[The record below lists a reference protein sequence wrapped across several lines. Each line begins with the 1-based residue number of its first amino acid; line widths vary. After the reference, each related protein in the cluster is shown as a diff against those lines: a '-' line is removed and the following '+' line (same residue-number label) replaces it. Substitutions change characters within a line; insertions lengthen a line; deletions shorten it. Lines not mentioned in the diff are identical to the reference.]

1 MNKRNKKISKV
12 MREYKAGTLKSGG
25 SGKKVTNPK
34 QAMAIALS
42 EARNM
47 NQGGML
53 DNIYQRPMFQTPQ
66 TRQGSGIMA
75 GIAPVR
81 GYEDGGLISDDFF
94 SLEQT
99 EQGSGANLRDFTNLF
114 FDPEDPLDY
123 ATLSLLSFPPVYVAA
138 KLAKAGVKGSKL
150 ANQMQKVKQYKEA
163 TGQGVKAAGA
173 FEGVRL
179 AGEVPRIFADE
190 EPRYSDEVMEV
201 ASSIANLRQKP
212 GADAIR
218 ARVAQSY
225 GDEFADQVMSAGN
238 FANGGIAA
246 LPRFS
251 KGGLVVDGLIL
262 LKKVGGDYI
271 EKALDALKRGEI
283 DIKDARDLDVPED
296 AIQSVVGSKLDVG
309 DMGGVLSPANVRRA
323 GDDVEEVVE
332 EMDLPDLTDYGR
344 TRDELDIVG
353 GLPDTGVYGTP
364 RAREYLPILSDQAV
378 EGGTQAAKST
388 RRSRRQAKKE
398 EQPVQEEQ
406 LLLPPPPAKKGFLDL
421 DARIAAGAGAG
432 ARGIGSLARS
442 AGEVAARNK
451 ALTTAAGV
459 GGVAGLGVL
468 LPNLLEDEEEVV
480 TDPAVTSSSVDTG
493 GTGGDG
499 GPPPPPPDPSIFSRI
514 GDYLGDPRIQAGL
527 MKVAKPTAG
536 FTKRNPLV
544 DFYEGKR
551 EYDVEE
557 AAIRKGEEAG
567 KTAMMKNLELI
578 KKLQPE
584 MKDEEVLNLLLGEK
598 KKTKKDYLTLFVEEE
613 IKRTGS
619 PPTLEKMKELERVA
633 ALLAGE
639 TEPGEAAKDADG
651 NEIIL

>member
-12 MREYKAGTLKSGG
+12 MKEYKAGTLKSGG

-75 GIAPVR
+75 GVAPVR

-99 EQGSGANLRDFTNLF
+99 EQGSGANLRDFTNLI

-123 ATLSLLSFPPVYVAA
+123 ATLSLLAFPPVYVAA

-190 EPRYSDEVMEV
+190 KPKYSDEVMEV
-201 ASSIANLRQKP
+201 ASSIGNLRQKP
-212 GADAIR
+212 DADAIR

-225 GDEFADQVMSAGN
+225 GNEFADQVMSAGN

-246 LPRFS
+246 LPKFS
-251 KGGLVVDGLIL
+251 RGGIVDGIIAI
-262 LKKVGGDYI
+262 KRVGGDYI

-283 DIKDARDLDVPED
+283 EVEDARDLDVPES
-296 AIQSVVGSKLDVG
+296 AIQDVIGSRRDVG

-332 EMDLPDLTDYGR
+332 EMDLPDLADYGR
-344 TRDELDIVG
+344 TRDELDIVS

-378 EGGTQAAKST
+378 EGATQSAKST

-451 ALTTAAGV
+451 ALTAAGV

-480 TDPAVTSSSVDTG
+480 TDPVLTTESD

-499 GPPPPPPDPSIFSRI
+499 DPPPPAPDPSIFSRI

-598 KKTKKDYLTLFVEEE
+598 KKTKEDYMTLFVEEE

-619 PPTLEKMKELERVA
+619 PPSLERMKELEPMA

-639 TEPGEAAKDADG
+639 TVAGEAAKDADG

>member
-1 MNKRNKKISKV
+1 

-99 EQGSGANLRDFTNLF
+99 EQGGANLRDFTNF
-114 FDPEDPLDY
+114 IFDPEDPLDY

-201 ASSIANLRQKP
+201 ASSIGNLRQKP

-246 LPRFS
+246 LPRFG
-251 KGGLVVDGLIL
+251 KGGLVDVLIAI
-262 LKKVGGDYI
+262 KKVGGDYI

-283 DIKDARDLDVPED
+283 DIEDARDLDVPED

-353 GLPDTGVYGTP
+353 GLPDPGVYGTP

-459 GGVAGLGVL
+459 GGVGYGVAEVFG
-468 LPNLLEDEEEVV
+468 EDEEEVV

-499 GPPPPPPDPSIFSRI
+499 GPPPPPDPSIFSRI

-598 KKTKKDYLTLFVEEE
+598 KKTKQDYLTLFIQEE
-613 IKRTGS
+613 IKSMGGIPS
-619 PPTLEKMKELERVA
+619 PERIKELERVA

>member
-53 DNIYQRPMFQTPQ
+53 NTIYQRPMFQTPQ

-75 GIAPVR
+75 GVAPVR
-81 GYEDGGLISDDFF
+81 GFEDGGLVAEDFF
-94 SLEQT
+94 SMEQT
-99 EQGSGANLRDFTNLF
+99 EPGSGLNARDITNII

-123 ATLSLLSFPPVYVAA
+123 ATMSLLAFPPAYAIA
-138 KLAKAGVKGSKL
+138 KLANAGIKGSKL
-150 ANQMQKVKQYKEA
+150 ANQMRKFETYKEA
-163 TGQGVKAAGA
+163 TGQGAKAAGA

-190 EPRYSDEVMEV
+190 EPQYSDEVMEV
-201 ASSIANLRQKP
+201 ASSIGNLRQKP

-238 FANGGIAA
+238 FANGGIAT

-251 KGGLVVDGLIL
+251 RGGIVDGIIAI
-262 LKKVGGDYI
+262 KRVGGDYI
-271 EKALDALKRGEI
+271 EKALNALKRGEI
-283 DIKDARDLDVPED
+283 EVEDARDLDVPED
-296 AIQSVVGSKLDVG
+296 AIQSVVGSKIDIE
-309 DMGGVLSPANVRRA
+309 DMGGVVSPGNVRRA
-323 GDDVEEVVE
+323 GDDIPEFEDDVLRSAEESF
-332 EMDLPDLTDYGR
+332 G
-344 TRDELDIVG
+344 VG
-353 GLPDTGVYGTP
+353 GRSPFDDIPDADIGDVGRSADDLGPREIPMRDPGIPLDPSGNVIPMASSAERAAAASAGGARAARGGIETLAESPTKTP
-364 RAREYLPILSDQAV
+364 
-378 EGGTQAAKST
+378 
-388 RRSRRQAKKE
+388 
-398 EQPVQEEQ
+398 
-406 LLLPPPPAKKGFLDL
+406 LLTKN
-421 DARIAAGAGAG
+421 RIAAA
-432 ARGIGSLARS
+432 
-442 AGEVAARNK
+442 
-451 ALTTAAGV
+451 

-480 TDPAVTSSSVDTG
+480 TDPAVTSASVDTG

-499 GPPPPPPDPSIFSRI
+499 DPPPPPPDPSVFSRI
-514 GDYLGDPRIQAGL
+514 GDYLADPRTQASL

-536 FTKRNPLV
+536 FTKRNPFV
-544 DFYEGKR
+544 DFYEGGR
-551 EYDVEE
+551 EYDVEQ

-584 MKDEEVLNLLLGEK
+584 MKDEEVLSLLLGEK
-598 KKTKKDYLTLFVEEE
+598 KKTKEYYLTLF
-613 IKRTGS
+613 IKEDIDSGRGL
-619 PPTLEKMKELERVA
+619 PTPERMKELEPMA
-633 ALLAGE
+633 ALLSGQAAA
-639 TEPGEAAKDADG
+639 GEAAKDADG

>member
-99 EQGSGANLRDFTNLF
+99 EQGGANLRDFTNF
-114 FDPEDPLDY
+114 IFDPEDPLDY

-201 ASSIANLRQKP
+201 ASSIGNLRQKP

-251 KGGLVVDGLIL
+251 KGGLVDVLIAI
-262 LKKVGGDYI
+262 KKVGGDYI
-271 EKALDALKRGEI
+271 EKALDALKQGKI
-283 DIKDARDLDVPED
+283 DIEDARDLDVPED
-296 AIQSVVGSKLDVG
+296 AIQRVVGSKLDVG

-353 GLPDTGVYGTP
+353 GLPDPGVYGTP

-459 GGVAGLGVL
+459 GGVGYGVAEVFG
-468 LPNLLEDEEEVV
+468 EDEEEVV

-499 GPPPPPPDPSIFSRI
+499 GPPPPPDPSIFSRI

-598 KKTKKDYLTLFVEEE
+598 KKTKQDYLTLFIQEE
-613 IKRTGS
+613 IKSMGGIPS
-619 PPTLEKMKELERVA
+619 PERIKELERVA

>member
-12 MREYKAGTLKSGG
+12 MKEYKAGTLKSGG

-53 DNIYQRPMFQTPQ
+53 NTIYQRPMFQTPQ

-75 GIAPVR
+75 GVAPVR
-81 GYEDGGLISDDFF
+81 GFEDGGLVAEDFF
-94 SLEQT
+94 SMEQT
-99 EQGSGANLRDFTNLF
+99 EPGSGLNARDITNII

-123 ATLSLLSFPPVYVAA
+123 ATMSLLAFPPAYAIA
-138 KLAKAGVKGSKL
+138 KLANAGIKGSKL
-150 ANQMQKVKQYKEA
+150 ANQMRKFETYKEA
-163 TGQGVKAAGA
+163 TGQGAKAAGA

-190 EPRYSDEVMEV
+190 EPKYSDEVMEV
-201 ASSIANLRQKP
+201 ASSIGNLRQKP

-251 KGGLVVDGLIL
+251 RGGIVDGIIAI
-262 LKKVGGDYI
+262 KRVGGDYI
-271 EKALDALKRGEI
+271 EKALDALRRGEI
-283 DIKDARDLDVPED
+283 EVEDARDLDVPED
-296 AIQSVVGSKLDVG
+296 AIQSVVGSKIDIE
-309 DMGGVLSPANVRRA
+309 DMGGVVSPRNVRRA
-323 GDDVEEVVE
+323 GDDIPEFEDDVLRSAEESF
-332 EMDLPDLTDYGR
+332 G
-344 TRDELDIVG
+344 VG
-353 GLPDTGVYGTP
+353 GRSPLDDIPDADIGDVGRSADDLGP
-364 RAREYLPILSDQAV
+364 REIPMRDPGIPLDPSGNVIPMASSAER
-378 EGGTQAAKST
+378 AA
-388 RRSRRQAKKE
+388 
-398 EQPVQEEQ
+398 
-406 LLLPPPPAKKGFLDL
+406 
-421 DARIAAGAGAG
+421 AASAGG
-432 ARGIGSLARS
+432 AR
-442 AGEVAARNK
+442 AARGGIETLAESPTTNPLLTRNR
-451 ALTTAAGV
+451 ALAAGV

-480 TDPAVTSSSVDTG
+480 TDPAVTSASVDTG

-499 GPPPPPPDPSIFSRI
+499 DPPPPPPDPSVFSRI
-514 GDYLGDPRIQAGL
+514 GDYLADPRTQASL

-536 FTKRNPLV
+536 FTKRNPFV
-544 DFYEGKR
+544 DFYEGGR
-551 EYDVEE
+551 EYDVEQ

-584 MKDEEVLNLLLGEK
+584 MKDEEVLSLLLGEK
-598 KKTKKDYLTLFVEEE
+598 KKTKKDYLTLFIQEE
-613 IKRTGS
+613 IQAGGGVPS
-619 PPTLEKMKELERVA
+619 PERMKELERTA

-639 TEPGEAAKDADG
+639 AVDGEAAKDADG